1 MQMPK
6 IASLFLLLAL
16 LLSTTGAIAGEND
29 ILVLT
34 SPALQPGL
42 EAWQS
47 HRTAQGH
54 RIEIFLF
61 PHPASAE
68 ATRKLQENALAT
80 ARKSQPKVVLIA
92 GSVAHV
98 PAFTFTSKKLRKSC
112 ETDLP
117 YGLPDPATAVP
128 ALQVGRIPAND
139 ADQLAAALA
148 KVIRYETQF
157 RPGEHR
163 NTIQFLAG
171 RGGYGATVDA
181 FIETVATRML
191 SYQLSQHY
199 HLEVIYAV
207 PTSPFFVPQ
216 SEFPTRTREAFEAGP
231 LLIVYAGHGSNRRFA
246 PVWYRG
252 VTPYFDVSFA
262 RGLKCRGV
270 NPLFFSITCSTGD
283 YEKADKPGLCAC
295 LALEPDGPVATFG
308 SSEVSQPLP
317 NLLLQKALLAQVANA
332 RPRTVGE
339 AVARMRADFKDRK
352 HALGRLVTRI
362 MQGEVD
368 LAAHRVLQQH
378 LYNLFGDPATRLS
391 FPVRDLELTVR
402 VDGDRLVL
410 DGVSPTVRNG
420 KALVRYEI
428 ERRKLKGRA
437 APHRDKPAE
446 EAAEIIRANHRMAS
460 DKSLFKEEVPIR
472 EGRFQLALDRAAA
485 TPHRIAGRRQWMFFF
500 RVYAWNDK
508 TDAVGAVKYEPPEE
522 KPLPTR

>member
-1 MQMPK
+1 MQIPK
-6 IASLFLLLAL
+6 TPLLLLSLAL
-16 LLSTTGAIAGEND
+16 LFSAAGAVAGEKD
-29 ILVLT
+29 ILVVT
-34 SPALQPGL
+34 SAELQPGL
-42 EAWQS
+42 KAWRA
-47 HRTAQGH
+47 HRSAQGY
-54 RIEIFLF
+54 RIEIFPF
-61 PHPASAE
+61 PHPASREVRQKFQASVLE
-68 ATRKLQENALAT
+68 KLRETRPQ
-80 ARKSQPKVVLIA
+80 VVLIA

-98 PAFTFTSKKLRKSC
+98 PAFTFTSRKLRRSC

-117 YGLPDPATAVP
+117 YGLPDPKSGVP

-139 ADQLAAALA
+139 AGQLEAALA

-171 RGGYGATVDA
+171 HGGYGPTVDA
-181 FIETVATRML
+181 FIEAVATRML
-191 SYQLSQHY
+191 SYQLLQHY

-207 PTSPFFVPQ
+207 PASPLFLPQ

-231 LLIVYAGHGSNRRFA
+231 LLIVYAGHGSNRGFA
-246 PVWYRG
+246 QVWYRG
-252 VTPYFDVSFA
+252 VTPYFDVTYA

-283 YEKADKPGLCAC
+283 YEKADKPGLCAH

-339 AVARMRADFKDRK
+339 AIARVRADLKDRK
-352 HALGRLVTRI
+352 HALGKLVTRL

-368 LAAHRVLQQH
+368 LEAHRVHQQY
-378 LYNLFGDPATRLS
+378 LYNLFGDPATRLD
-391 FPVRDLELTVR
+391 FPVRDLKLSVR

-410 DGVSPTVRNG
+410 DGVSPTVKNG
-420 KALVRYEI
+420 TALVRYEI
-428 ERRKLKGRA
+428 ERRKLKGRVT
-437 APHRDKPAE
+437 PFQGKKGE
-446 EAAEIIRANHRMAS
+446 EEAEIIRANHRMAS

-472 EGRFQLALDRAAA
+472 EGRFQVSLDRAAA
-485 TPHRIAGRRQWMFFF
+485 TPRRIAGRRQWMFFF
-500 RVYAWNDK
+500 RVYAWND
-508 TDAVGAVKYEPPEE
+508 TADAVGAVKYEPPDAS
-522 KPLPTR
+522 PLPAR

>member
-1 MQMPK
+1 MQTPK
-6 IASLFLLLAL
+6 FAWPILLLAL
-16 LLSTTGAIAGEND
+16 LLATTGVSAGEND

-34 SPALQPGL
+34 SATLQPGL
-42 EAWQS
+42 EAWKS

-54 RIEIFLF
+54 RIEVFLF
-61 PHPASAE
+61 PQPASQAV
-68 ATRKLQENALAT
+68 TRKIQEAALET
-80 ARKSQPKVVLIA
+80 ARKSQPEVVLIA

-117 YGLPDPATAVP
+117 YGLPDPKTGVP

-139 ADQLAAALA
+139 ADQLEAALA

-181 FIETVATRML
+181 IIEAIATRML
-191 SYQLSQHY
+191 SYQLRQNY

-207 PTSPFFVPQ
+207 PASPLFLPQ

-231 LLIVYAGHGSNRRFA
+231 LLIVYAGHGGNRGFA
-246 PVWYRG
+246 PVWHRG
-252 VTPYFDVSFA
+252 VTPYFNVSLA
-262 RGLKCRGV
+262 RGLTCRGV

-283 YEKADKPGLCAC
+283 YEKAKKPGLCAH
-295 LALEPDGPVATFG
+295 LALEPDGPIATFG

-339 AVARMRADFKDRK
+339 AIARMRADFNGRN
-352 HALGRLVTRI
+352 HALGKLVTRL

-368 LAAHRVLQQH
+368 LPAHRVLQQH
-378 LYNLFGDPATRLS
+378 LYNLFGDPATRLD
-391 FPVRDLELTVR
+391 FPVRDLKLTVR

-420 KALVRYEI
+420 TALVRYEI
-428 ERRKLKGRA
+428 ERRKLKGRVV
-437 APHRDKPAE
+437 PHQGKSAE

-460 DKSLFKEEVPIR
+460 DKSLFKEEVAIR

-508 TDAVGAVKYEPPEE
+508 TDAVGAVKYEPPDE
-522 KPLPTR
+522 KPLPAR